1 MTKLSTLLT
10 VIAITLLCF
19 VANAQT
25 TATGKI
31 SGKVGDANHAP
42 INAATISLLHAN
54 DSSVIKMSVID
65 KEGQFEFENLPQG
78 NYLLLAT
85 AVGYAK
91 AYSTPIGLT
100 GG

>member
-25 TATGKI
+25 TVTGKI
-31 SGKVGDANHAP
+31 SGKVGDANRATV
-42 INAATISLLHAN
+42 NAATISLLRAK

-65 KEGQFEFENLPQG
+65 KEGKFEFENRSRAEFLM
-78 NYLLLAT
+78 T
-85 AVGYAK
+85 
-91 AYSTPIGLT
+91 YSS
-100 GG
+100 